1 MDRAA
6 RLRRLRLA
14 VHQRGVLEVEFF
26 LIPFVTLH
34 AAALTDAQLD
44 GLETLLQL
52 DDLDLLEV
60 LLDRRDPPAGV
71 DPALIRA
78 IRERTGRDIG

>member
-6 RLRRLRLA
+6 RVRRLRLA
-14 VHQRGVLEVEFF
+14 VRQRGVLEVEFF
-26 LIPFVTLH
+26 LIPFVTRH
-34 AAALTDAQLD
+34 SGDLTDTQLD
-44 GLETLLQL
+44 GLETLLKL

-60 LLDRRDPPAGV
+60 LLGRRNPPAGV
-71 DPALIRA
+71 DDALIRA